1 MTAKVEKHEFQAEV
15 NQVLSI
21 VVNSLYSHKE
31 IFLRELI
38 SNGSDALDKLA
49 FRALTDHELLKE
61 DQELRIDL
69 IPSKDAGTLT
79 IRDNGIGMSHDD
91 LIDNLGTIARS
102 GSKILMESLSGDA
115 KKDLSLIGQFGVGFY
130 SAFLVADKVTV
141 TSLAA
146 GEDKAWMWQSAA
158 AGDFTVEECEKANRG
173 TNVILHLKE
182 DCKEFLDEFQVRSLV
197 QKYSDYVRHPIRLQ
211 VERTKEIE
219 GEGDEK
225 EKDKKEKKTETIKEW
240 EKVNTAS
247 ALWTRPK
254 SEVADEQYNE
264 FYKHLTHQWD
274 EPLAR
279 THFKVEGLQE
289 MTGLLFV
296 PSHAPFDLFERKA
309 RGVRL
314 YVKRVFIMEDCEELL
329 PEWLRF
335 MRGVVDSEDLP
346 LNVSRELLQQE
357 TVTRSIRK
365 QVVNKT
371 LALLEELADEGETTK
386 TEKQEDDDGKE
397 TEAEIKVN
405 RYETFW
411 QQFGKVLKE
420 GVYYEPAN
428 RDQLSKLLRYESS
441 RDEGLTSL
449 QDYVDRMPEDQ
460 EAIYYLI
467 AESIGTARHSPH
479 IEALQKRGYEV
490 LLMSDPVDEWVV
502 QGLPTFADKKLIS
515 AAKGALDIPQTEADK
530 KAKEQKQ
537 TEYSGLLDKVKGNLD
552 EHVKEVRLSDRL
564 TDSPSCLVG
573 DDHSISPY
581 LQKVLRASGQDVPE
595 QKRILELN
603 PDHPVVQRLQAMA
616 EDKAKGDEVADWSQL
631 LFDQALVAEGNLP
644 SDPAQF
650 AKSVTKLM
658 QKAVE

>member
-1 MTAKVEKHEFQAEV
+1 MKSQAEKHQFQAEV

-38 SNGSDALDKLA
+38 SNASDALDKLA
-49 FRALTDHELLKE
+49 FRALTDHDLLKE
-61 DQELRIDL
+61 DKDLQIDL
-69 IPSKDAGTLT
+69 IPSKESGTLT
-79 IRDNGIGMSHDD
+79 IRDNGIGMSHDE

-102 GSKILMESLSGDA
+102 GSKALMESLSGDA

-146 GEDKAWMWQSAA
+146 GEEKAWLWQSAA
-158 AGDFTVEECEKANRG
+158 AGDFTVEECEKASRG

-182 DCKEFLDEFQVRSLV
+182 DCKEFLEEFQLQGLVR
-197 QKYSDYVRHPIRLQ
+197 KYSDYVRHPIRLQ
-211 VERTKEIE
+211 VERTKEK

-225 EKDKKEKKTETIKEW
+225 ETETVKEW
-240 EKVNTAS
+240 ERVNTAS

-254 SEVADEQYNE
+254 AEITDDQYNE
-264 FYKHLTHQWD
+264 FYRHLTHQWD

-279 THFKVEGLQE
+279 THFKVEGVQQ
-289 MTGLLFV
+289 MTGLLFI
-296 PSHAPFDLFERKA
+296 PKKAPFDLFERKS

-329 PEWLRF
+329 PEWLRW

-346 LNVSRELLQQE
+346 LNVSREILQKEQ
-357 TVTRSIRK
+357 VTKSIRK
-365 QVVNKT
+365 QVITKT
-371 LALLEELADEGETTK
+371 LSLLEDLANEGETTR
-386 TEKQEDDDGKE
+386 TEKDEDGKE
-397 TEAEIKVN
+397 TEIKAN
-405 RYETFW
+405 RFQAFW
-411 QQFGKVLKE
+411 KEFGKVLKE
-420 GVYYEPAN
+420 GVYAEPAH
-428 RDQLSKLLRYESS
+428 REQLGKLLRFESS
-441 RDEGLTSL
+441 RNEELTSL
-449 QDYVDRMPEDQ
+449 QGYVDRMPEDQ

-467 AESIGTARHSPH
+467 AGSTETARHSPH
-479 IEALQKRGYEV
+479 IEALQKRDYEV

-502 QGLPTFADKKLIS
+502 ESLAKFADKNLVS
-515 AAKGALDIPQTEADK
+515 AAKGALDIPEQAEDQQ
-530 KAKEQKQ
+530 AKEK
-537 TEYSGLLDKVKGNLD
+537 TDEYSGLLDRVKGGLD
-552 EHVKEVRLSDRL
+552 EHIKEVRLSNRL
-564 TDSPSCLVG
+564 VDSPSCLVG
-573 DDHSISPY
+573 DEQSISPY
-581 LQKVLRASGQDVPE
+581 LEKILRASGQEVPE

-603 PDHPVVQRLQAMA
+603 PDHPVVQRLRVMA
-616 EDKAKGDEVADWSQL
+616 EDDTKSAEVADWSRL

-650 AKSVTKLM
+650 AKSVAKLM